1 MGLRWRNERLLSR
14 AYRAASKNVERTMTS
29 RSSLPVRTAIDK
41 FAAWRRHRQDL
52 RDLAGLDGRTFF
64 AIARDLCLSSAD
76 LELLAKA
83 REGRTANLDRLLD
96 ALGIEGAVIS
106 RAGPALMRDMERV
119 CALCP
124 QKQDATERPPCSDLP
139 PDVQGILPKQPFH
152 RCALKL
158 LSGGRHVR
166 KEPLGRP
173 EFGCAL
179 RA

>member
-1 MGLRWRNERLLSR
+1 
-14 AYRAASKNVERTMTS
+14 MTS
-29 RSSLPVRTAIDK
+29 RSSLAVRTAIDT
-41 FAAWRRHRQDL
+41 FAVWRRHRRHL
-52 RDLAGLDGRTFF
+52 RDLAGLDGRAFS

-76 LELLAKA
+76 LDLLAKA
-83 REGRTANLDRLLD
+83 WEGRTANLDRLLD

-106 RAGPALMRDMERV
+106 RAEPALMRDMERV
-119 CALCP
+119 CAFVP
-124 QKQDATERPPCSDLP
+124 GKSKMRPRPPCSDLP

-152 RCALKL
+152 RCALRL